1 MYITKVELQDFRN
14 YEKLNIEFHP
24 NVNLI
29 LGNNAQG
36 KTNLIEAIYLS
47 SLGKSFRTSNDFEM
61 IKFGSKFFRVKIEA
75 EKKNE
80 DLCVEMAV
88 SKESKAVKLNG
99 RKIKKISE
107 LLENIYI
114 VVFSPE
120 DLKIVK
126 EEPEK
131 RRKFI
136 DRELCQIRPMYFNNI
151 SRYKKILLQ
160 RNTMLKENAPKIS
173 LLEIWDL
180 ELAEYGSKIILMRA
194 EFIKKLDKISSQIHK
209 NITNGKEKLHIQ
221 YEANVPFMNSLQEQK
236 DLFLEKIRI
245 NIEKDLVRRS
255 TSVGPHRDDLKI
267 IINGIDI
274 RKYGSQGQQ
283 RTAALS
289 LKLAEIMLIKEETEE
304 DCILLLDDVLSEL
317 DEERQNYLINSLAN
331 IQLFITSAELSE
343 KVKRTLPEGKTF
355 YVENGCV
362 EQRKS
367 TIDFEVVGV

>member
-1 MYITKVELQDFRN
+1 MHITKVELQDFRN
-14 YEKLNIEFHP
+14 YEKLNIEFHSK
-24 NVNLI
+24 VNLV

-47 SLGKSFRTSNDFEM
+47 SLGKSFRTSSDYEM
-61 IKFGSKFFRVKIEA
+61 IKFKSKFFRIKIEA
-75 EKKNE
+75 EKKDE
-80 DLCVEMAV
+80 DVSVEMAV
-88 SKESKAVKLNG
+88 SKERKAVKING
-99 RKIKKISE
+99 HKIKKISE

-151 SRYKKILLQ
+151 SKYKKVLVQ

-173 LLEIWDL
+173 LLEVWDY
-180 ELAEYGSKIILMRA
+180 ELAEYGAKIILQRSA
-194 EFIKKLDKISSQIHK
+194 FIKKLDKISSEIHK
-209 NITNGKEKLHIQ
+209 NITNGKEKLHVK
-221 YEANVPFMNSLQEQK
+221 YEANVPFMKNLEEQRALFIDK
-236 DLFLEKIRI
+236 LNLNLERDLS
-245 NIEKDLVRRS
+245 RRT

-267 IINGIDI
+267 TVNGIDI

-289 LKLAEIMLIKEETEE
+289 LKLAEIMLIKEETNE

-317 DEERQNYLINSLAN
+317 DEERQNYLINSLSN

-343 KVKRTLPEGKTF
+343 KVKSTLPEGKTF
-355 YVENGCV
+355 YVSNGHI
-362 EQRKS
+362 EEE
-367 TIDFEVVGV
+367 I

>member
-1 MYITKVELQDFRN
+1 MHITNVELQDFRN
-14 YEKLNIEFHP
+14 YEKIQIEFHP
-24 NVNLI
+24 KVNII

-47 SLGKSFRTSNDFEM
+47 SLGKSFRTSNDYEM
-61 IKFGSKFFRVKIEA
+61 IRFGSKFFRIKIEA
-75 EKKNE
+75 EKKTE
-80 DLCVEMAV
+80 DICVEMAV

-107 LLENIYI
+107 LLENVYI

-151 SRYKKILLQ
+151 SKYKKVLLQ
-160 RNTMLKENAPKIS
+160 RNTMLKENNPKKS
-173 LLEIWDL
+173 LLEVWNY
-180 ELAEYGSKIILMRA
+180 ELAEYGSKIIIQRA
-194 EFIKKLDKISSQIHK
+194 EFVKKLDKISSEIHK

-221 YEANVPFMNSLQEQK
+221 YEANVPSMKTIEEQK
-236 DLFLEKIRI
+236 ILFLEKLNE
-245 NIEKDLVRRS
+245 NIEKDLYRRS
-255 TSVGPHRDDLKI
+255 TNIGPHRDDLKI
-267 IINGIDI
+267 SVNGIDI

-289 LKLAEIMLIKEETEE
+289 LKLAEIMLIKEETGE

-317 DEERQNYLINSLAN
+317 DEERQNYLINSLSD

-343 KVKRTLPEGKTF
+343 KVKSTLPDGKTF
-355 YVENGCV
+355 YVKQGFIE
-362 EQRKS
+362 
-367 TIDFEVVGV
+367 

>member
-14 YEKLNIEFHP
+14 YENLNIEFHP

-61 IKFGSKFFRVKIEA
+61 IKFGSKFFRIKVEA

-80 DLCVEMAV
+80 DVCIEMAV

-99 RKIKKISE
+99 HKIKKISE
-107 LLENIYI
+107 LLENVYI

-120 DLKIVK
+120 DLKIIK

-151 SRYKKILLQ
+151 SRYKKVLLQ

-173 LLEIWDL
+173 LLEIWDQ
-180 ELAEYGSKIILMRA
+180 ELVEYGSKIIMMRA
-194 EFIKKLDKISSQIHK
+194 EFIKKLDKISSEIHK
-209 NITNGKEKLHIQ
+209 NITNGKEKLHVQ
-221 YEANVPFMNSLQEQK
+221 YEANVPFMSNLEEQK
-236 DLFLEKIRI
+236 NIFLEKIEI
-245 NIEKDLVRRS
+245 NIEKDLVRRN

-267 IINGIDI
+267 SINGIDI
-274 RKYGSQGQQ
+274 RKFGSQGQQ

-317 DEERQNYLINSLAN
+317 DEERQNYLINSLSN

-355 YVENGCV
+355 YVENGHV
-362 EQRKS
+362 EEK
-367 TIDFEVVGV
+367 

>member
-1 MYITKVELQDFRN
+1 MYIKSLELQDFRN
-14 YEKLNIEFHP
+14 YEKLNIDFHP
-24 NVNLI
+24 NVNLV

-47 SLGKSFRTSNDFEM
+47 SLGKSFRTSNDTEM
-61 IKFGSKFFRVKIEA
+61 IRFGSKFFRIKVEA

-80 DLCVEMAV
+80 EISVEMAV

-107 LLENIYI
+107 LLEHVYI

-131 RRKFI
+131 RRRFV
-136 DRELCQIRPMYFNNI
+136 DRELSQIKPVYFNNLT
-151 SRYKKILLQ
+151 RYKKVLLQ
-160 RNTMLKENAPKIS
+160 RNAMLKELSPKMS
-173 LLEIWDL
+173 LLEVWDA
-180 ELAEYGSKIILMRA
+180 ELVEYGSRIILQRD
-194 EFIKKLDKISSQIHK
+194 EFIKKLNRISREIHSG
-209 NITNGKEKLHIQ
+209 ITNGKEKLQIQ
-221 YEANVPFMNSLQEQK
+221 YEANIPVMKTLDEQK
-236 DLFLEKIRI
+236 EIFDEKIKS
-245 NIEKDLVRRS
+245 NIEKDLTRRTT
-255 TSVGPHRDDLKI
+255 TSGIHRDDLKI
-267 IINGIDI
+267 TVNGIDI

-289 LKLAEIMLIKEETEE
+289 LKLAEIMLIKEETDE

-317 DEERQNYLINSLAN
+317 DEERQNYLINSLSD

-343 KVKRTLPEGKTF
+343 RVKQTLPQGKTF
-355 YVENGCV
+355 FVSNG
-362 EQRKS
+362 K
-367 TIDFEVVGV
+367 IEV

>member
-14 YEKLNIEFHP
+14 YENLNIEFHP

-61 IKFGSKFFRVKIEA
+61 IKFGSKFFRVKIET

-160 RNTMLKENAPKIS
+160 RNTMLKENSPKIS
-173 LLEIWDL
+173 LLEIWDQ

-331 IQLFITSAELSE
+331 IQLFITSAELSD